1 MRRSFV
7 LVLVVF
13 LVGLLGL
20 AGPATAAPP
29 PVRADVDAYVERT
42 LAQLPFAGMAVAVV
56 EDGEVV
62 HLAGY
67 GTATRDGDPV
77 TADTPFPVASVT
89 KSLTSLAARQLVADG
104 RLALSTP
111 VRDVIPEFRLD
122 DPTGGADV
130 TVHDL
135 LAHTSGISTFEGTR
149 PYLHDPDQTLDGAL
163 ATLAA
168 FRPVHAPGTVSEYS
182 NWNTVLLGE
191 VVARVAGRPYADQV
205 AERILRPLGMDD
217 ATFTD
222 PHQLPGAATGN
233 LLVLGFRR
241 PFDDRYVP
249 VMEGAGNLT
258 ASATDMARYVQELA
272 TDGAT
277 VLPVEGDGWYDTTW
291 QWHMGAPDDVGVSFS
306 GAHNGFNAT
315 IQFLPAHD
323 VAVAVL
329 ANTRLDVLLPTPTT
343 EEVSLEL
350 ARLVAGQPARE
361 FARADVARPY
371 AWLDGVLGLLAV
383 AALWQLVRLRG
394 WADRYRRA
402 GVGRRALAWAGIAGT
417 AVVTVALGLA
427 PSLFDTTWTV
437 MLDQRAVVVW
447 PVLVVVGGLVVG
459 ALAKLGLL
467 LVTRTRTG
475 PDQPPASEARPPVAA
490 ASR

>member
-1 MRRSFV
+1 M
-7 LVLVVF
+7 
-13 LVGLLGL
+13 
-20 AGPATAAPP
+20 
-29 PVRADVDAYVERT
+29 
-42 LAQLPFAGMAVAVV
+42 V

-67 GTATRDGDPV
+67 GTANRDGDPV

-111 VRDVIPEFRLD
+111 VRDVISEFRLD

-249 VMEGAGNLT
+249 VMQGAGNLT

-277 VLPVEGDGWYDTTW
+277 VLPVGGDGWYDTTW

-361 FARADVARPY
+361 FVRADVARPY

-467 LVTRTRTG
+467 LVARTRTG
-475 PDQPPASEARPPVAA
+475 PDQPPASEARPPVVA